1 MSHDRTT
8 HGLTLAVRLPRFE
21 LGKLV
26 ATPGAL
32 LLLAR
37 HQVNPLELIG
47 RHVTGDFGDLD
58 AEDLRSNEQAIERG
72 MRVFSS
78 YMLQNCDD
86 KVWCIT
92 EWDRSVTTLLL
103 PEEY

>member
-1 MSHDRTT
+1 M
-8 HGLTLAVRLPRFE
+8 PRFA
-21 LGKLV
+21 LGRLL

-32 LLLAR
+32 RALQR
-37 HQVNPLELIG
+37 HQINPLELLV
-47 RHVTGDFGDLD
+47 RHATGDFGDLD
-58 AEDLRSNEQAIERG
+58 PEDLRRNEQAIEQE

-78 YMLQNCDD
+78 YALPSSDE

-103 PEEY
+103 PREY

>member
-8 HGLTLAVRLPRFE
+8 LEPATAAPHPRFN
-21 LGKLV
+21 LGRLV

-32 LLLAR
+32 RLLDQHQINPFSLVAR
-37 HQVNPLELIG
+37 HATGEFGELCA
-47 RHVTGDFGDLD
+47 D
-58 AEDLRSNEQAIERG
+58 DLRENERAVEEG
-72 MRVFSS
+72 LRVFSS
-78 YMLQNCDD
+78 YELAGTDD

-103 PEEY
+103 PSEY

>member
-1 MSHDRTT
+1 MNAANLQRRTPLFDT
-8 HGLTLAVRLPRFE
+8 GQV
-21 LGKLV
+21 V

-32 LLLAR
+32 RLLQRASIEPR
-37 HQVNPLELIG
+37 ELVV
-47 RHVTGDFGDLD
+47 RHVNGDWGDLGD
-58 AEDLRSNEQAIERG
+58 EDKRQNDVAVETGE

-78 YMLQNCDD
+78 YLLSCNGSDE

-103 PEEY
+103 PSEY

>member
-1 MSHDRTT
+1 MSHDRIT
-8 HGLTLAVRLPRFE
+8 HGHTAVRMPRFA
-21 LGKLV
+21 LGRLV

-32 LLLAR
+32 RTLEQ
-37 HQVNPLELIG
+37 HQVNPLELLV
-47 RHVTGDFGDLD
+47 RHSTGDFGDLD
-58 AEDLRSNEQAIERG
+58 PEDLQRNEQAIEQE

-78 YMLQNCDD
+78 YVLPGSDE

-103 PEEY
+103 PREY